1 MPRPDPLPAAATPPV
16 DPRVRRRLRWLAAFS
31 AAIGALAV
39 ALVHNGDREVHI
51 HMLIATFLG
60 VSLTMLLGMGLM
72 SLVFLS
78 NRSGHDARAADHQD
92 IE

>member
-1 MPRPDPLPAAATPPV
+1 MPSTDRVPDAEPPPIA
-16 DPRVRRRLRWLAAFS
+16 PRLRRTLRWLAALS

-39 ALVHNGDREVHI
+39 ALVHEGDREIHI
-51 HMLIATFLG
+51 HMLVATFLG

-78 NRSGHDARAADHQD
+78 NSSGHDARAADHQD